1 MNILAPVNTMESA
14 ASMIES
20 GADELYLG
28 ADDGIFQ
35 CYSFTGRGK
44 WSYHQLK
51 VLPSFNE
58 LKNIVAFAHDRGVK
72 INFLGNT
79 PFFSEYEGND
89 LERSFFHYL
98 ERGMECGVDSIVIGD
113 IGLLYAYHEKGYRTP
128 VHASLYFRTVNT
140 NQLLFLKSF
149 GVKRTTL
156 SYQVSYQEIAAAV
169 QSNIMEIEVPGYL
182 GCSFFNGACN
192 FLHELGEGIA
202 DDFDQGIACK
212 SYYKIKTGEFV
223 REGTLFDSEMGCS
236 LCVLKDLD
244 RMGVKAI
251 KIVGRDRDYKR
262 SAKVVE
268 LFQSVLKSQS
278 DDAGLLIP
286 EYWQRIWCQKGRCKY
301 LNSPYL
307 KYFI

>member
-1 MNILAPVNTMESA
+1 M
-14 ASMIES
+14 
-20 GADELYLG
+20 
-28 ADDGIFQ
+28 
-35 CYSFTGRGK
+35 
-44 WSYHQLK
+44 
-51 VLPSFNE
+51 
-58 LKNIVAFAHDRGVK
+58 
-72 INFLGNT
+72 
-79 PFFSEYEGND
+79 
-89 LERSFFHYL
+89 
-98 ERGMECGVDSIVIGD
+98 
-113 IGLLYAYHEKGYRTP
+113 
-128 VHASLYFRTVNT
+128 
-140 NQLLFLKSF
+140 
-149 GVKRTTL
+149 
-156 SYQVSYQEIAAAV
+156 SYQEIAAAV

-212 SYYKIKTGEFV
+212 SYYKIKSGEFV

-268 LFQSVLKSQS
+268 LFQSVLKSKS
-278 DDAGLLIP
+278 DDVGLLIP

>member
-1 MNILAPVNTMESA
+1 MQKVTSA
-14 ASMIES
+14 VKERTAQISRNF
-20 GADELYLG
+20 YL
-28 ADDGIFQ
+28 
-35 CYSFTGRGK
+35 
-44 WSYHQLK
+44 H
-51 VLPSFNE
+51 
-58 LKNIVAFAHDRGVK
+58 
-72 INFLGNT
+72 
-79 PFFSEYEGND
+79 
-89 LERSFFHYL
+89 
-98 ERGMECGVDSIVIGD
+98 D
-113 IGLLYAYHEKGYRTP
+113 IGLYR
-128 VHASLYFRTVNT
+128 SGD
-140 NQLLFLKSF
+140 LLI
-149 GVKRTTL
+149 G
-156 SYQVSYQEIAAAV
+156 QV

-212 SYYKIKTGEFV
+212 SYYKIKSGEFV

-268 LFQSVLKSQS
+268 LFQSVLKSKS
-278 DDAGLLIP
+278 DDVGLLIP